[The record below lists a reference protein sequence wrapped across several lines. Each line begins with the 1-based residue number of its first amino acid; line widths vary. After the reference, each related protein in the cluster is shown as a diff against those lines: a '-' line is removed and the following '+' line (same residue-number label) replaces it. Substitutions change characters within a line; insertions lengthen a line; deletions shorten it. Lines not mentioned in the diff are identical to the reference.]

1 MSSSKS
7 AANKAKAGARAALS
21 AKKSRQVRKSVNSDI
36 AQQKRAAAAAVQKLR
51 DSVGTNAGS
60 VFCTKDGCTFAL
72 FDE

>member
-1 MSSSKS
+1 MSSRKT
-7 AANKAKAGARAALS
+7 AANKATAARAAS
-21 AKKSRQVRKSVNSDI
+21 AAKKSRQVRKSVNSEI

>member
-7 AANKAKAGARAALS
+7 AASKATAAARTASA
-21 AKKSRQVRKSVNSDI
+21 AKKSRQVRKSVNSEI